1 MYKNYQCYFNVNYF
15 QEFIPQ
21 AVYDENS
28 EVDESVLLKVIA
40 LHQVSDAITVYSL
53 LEKKS
58 VGKVFYAAKKID
70 ILNWSKCT
78 FIDQK

>member
-1 MYKNYQCYFNVNYF
+1 MYRPKNCQCYFNVNYF
-15 QEFIPQ
+15 QEFLPQ

-40 LHQVSDAITVYSL
+40 LHQVSDAITVYNL

-58 VGKVFYAAKKID
+58 VGKGFYE
-70 ILNWSKCT
+70 S
-78 FIDQK
+78 Q